1 VLSGRSIEAWNGP
14 RGCHEHEKHALI
26 TAGASNSGKL
36 RSKYDCR
43 DKRPTLASMVV
54 IAVKPA
60 GRPGKLLKVLEMLL
74 GKSLHTPSQSVAL
87 AFAGTDGKL

>member
-1 VLSGRSIEAWNGP
+1 
-14 RGCHEHEKHALI
+14 
-26 TAGASNSGKL
+26 
-36 RSKYDCR
+36 
-43 DKRPTLASMVV
+43 MVV